1 MTEYQLL
8 DLMYQGFIQNGMY
21 FVAMV
26 LLTWLGFRMAANVAS
41 DPNIAGQ
48 IFTTIFCLFVGLF
61 FYTTNQIG
69 GGVLSSYTAQLIEMG
84 ADSGTRL
91 SEIANSPAA
100 PGGALQVAFNIFIVI
115 FQLAIIWVKR

>member
-1 MTEYQLL
+1 
-8 DLMYQGFIQNGMY
+8 
-21 FVAMV
+21 
-26 LLTWLGFRMAANVAS
+26 
-41 DPNIAGQ
+41 
-48 IFTTIFCLFVGLF
+48 
-61 FYTTNQIG
+61 
-69 GGVLSSYTAQLIEMG
+69 MG

>member
-1 MTEYQLL
+1 M
-8 DLMYQGFIQNGMY
+8 
-21 FVAMV
+21 
-26 LLTWLGFRMAANVAS
+26 
-41 DPNIAGQ
+41 PGQ
-48 IFTTIFCLFVGLF
+48 IFTTVFCLFVGLF
-61 FYTTNQIG
+61 WYTTNQIG

>member
-8 DLMYQGFIQNGMY
+8 DLMYQGFIQNAMY
-21 FVAMV
+21 FVGMV
-26 LLTWLGFRMAANVAS
+26 LLTWLGFRMASNVAS
-41 DPNIAGQ
+41 DPNMPGQ

-61 FYTTNQIG
+61 WFTTNQIG